1 MGTIDQ
7 HIESHEDQKIVG
19 RDERYL
25 PLQEATRIVEECSR
39 QGVAVIG
46 IDFVYIQAGKVQ
58 PRIPINSADW
68 SAFLQEP
75 RWQDIVAQCN
85 AASLQVLER
94 EERED
99 PEQWCS
105 FVFFRE
111 EEWMTGN
118 WPHGKPGIST

>member
-19 RDERYL
+19 RNERYL
-25 PLQEATRIVEECSR
+25 PLQEAIRIVEECSR

-46 IDFVYIQAGKVQ
+46 MDFVHIQAGKVQ

-68 SAFLQEP
+68 STFLKEP
-75 RWQDIVAQCN
+75 RWQEVVAQCN
-85 AASLQVLER
+85 AVSLRVLER
-94 EERED
+94 EKRED
-99 PEQWCS
+99 PEQLCS

-111 EEWMTGN
+111 EEWTADTQ
-118 WPHGKPGIST
+118 S

>member
-1 MGTIDQ
+1 MGTIGQ
-7 HIESHEDQKIVG
+7 RIESREDQKVVG
-19 RDERYL
+19 RNERYL

-46 IDFVYIQAGKVQ
+46 LDFVRIREGKVQ

-68 SAFLQEP
+68 SAFLREP
-75 RWQDIVAQCN
+75 HWQKVVAQCN
-85 AASLQVLER
+85 AASLRALER

-99 PEQWCS
+99 PEQLCS